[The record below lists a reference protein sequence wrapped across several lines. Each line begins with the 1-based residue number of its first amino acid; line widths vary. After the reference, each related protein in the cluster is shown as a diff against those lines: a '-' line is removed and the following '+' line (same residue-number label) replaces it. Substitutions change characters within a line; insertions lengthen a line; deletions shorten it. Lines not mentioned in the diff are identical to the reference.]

1 MKSLFKDMWREL
13 LKSKSRFISI
23 FLIIALGTGFFAGV
37 KVSSGD
43 MINTVRKY
51 YNSTNLADVKLIS
64 TLGFTDND
72 IDEIKNTGANVNAGY
87 FLDVILNNL
96 DNKLVVRT
104 MSFDIEN
111 YADENYINK
120 PVLVEGSFPQNKNE
134 ILIDSYACPS
144 DIKIGSKIKFEEQV
158 GENSVLDTLDSL
170 EYTVVG
176 KVNSSSYISKQR
188 GTTTVGS
195 GQIDL
200 FAYIPKEKY
209 ITDVF
214 TEVYVTYDDLRDTKA
229 YTKKYDNGIKEK
241 VDKLKQ
247 IGDIQSKKRYDE
259 IYSDA
264 NYEIIKA
271 KGNILAEETSAKQK
285 LDKAKAELDAAKLEV
300 EENQQKID
308 YAAAMGMDVSQMQA
322 QLEEAKQQIK
332 KGEKEYNDGLSELN
346 SKINEAKLEI
356 DKAEIKLND
365 LQKGEWFV
373 LDRTYNTAYDS
384 FKTDADRVDA
394 IAKVFPV
401 FFIVVA
407 ILVCLTTMTR
417 MVEDNRTQVGVL
429 KALGVSNGLIS
440 FKYISYALVSSLL
453 GSVVGLA
460 FGFKVLPILI
470 YNAYKS
476 MYQLPKLIAPFKWDY
491 FIIITISAIL
501 CTVLTAKFIISSELK
516 EQPSQLMRP
525 KAPKAGKRI
534 FLEKMNFVWKR
545 FSFLQK
551 ITARNIFRNKQRMLM
566 TIIGIAGCTAL
577 MLAGFG
583 LYDAISVIGDRQYK
597 DIFKYDTL
605 VAFKDDFSA
614 ENSDDFISFTQG
626 EKSVEKAV
634 MV

>member
-1 MKSLFKDMWREL
+1 M
-13 LKSKSRFISI
+13 
-23 FLIIALGTGFFAGV
+23 
-37 KVSSGD
+37 
-43 MINTVRKY
+43 N
-51 YNSTNLADVKLIS
+51 
-64 TLGFTDND
+64 
-72 IDEIKNTGANVNAGY
+72 
-87 FLDVILNNL
+87 
-96 DNKLVVRT
+96 
-104 MSFDIEN
+104 
-111 YADENYINK
+111 
-120 PVLVEGSFPQNKNE
+120 
-134 ILIDSYACPS
+134 
-144 DIKIGSKIKFEEQV
+144 
-158 GENSVLDTLDSL
+158 
-170 EYTVVG
+170 
-176 KVNSSSYISKQR
+176 
-188 GTTTVGS
+188 
-195 GQIDL
+195 
-200 FAYIPKEKY
+200 
-209 ITDVF
+209 
-214 TEVYVTYDDLRDTKA
+214 
-229 YTKKYDNGIKEK
+229 
-241 VDKLKQ
+241 
-247 IGDIQSKKRYDE
+247 
-259 IYSDA
+259 
-264 NYEIIKA
+264 
-271 KGNILAEETSAKQK
+271 
-285 LDKAKAELDAAKLEV
+285 AAKLEV

-566 TIIGIAGCTAL
+566 TIIGIAGCMAL
-577 MLAGFG
+577 LLVGFG
-583 LYDAISVIGDRQYK
+583 LRDSVYDIAILQYEKLFTYSGSITIK
-597 DIFKYDTL
+597 D
-605 VAFKDDFSA
+605 
-614 ENSDDFISFTQG
+614 G
-626 EKSVEKAV
+626 EKESKKEELL
-634 MV
+634 